1 MLILVF
7 QRKSF
12 PQILRH
18 QYWNFKNNSNW
29 HSNTVTFLLSVP
41 LYHPLNLSL
50 SFPLV
55 FHYIVCSTFLLNYY
69 LVYLCFWNTSLY
81 SYYTIVLCVWVCFC
95 ITFSLSSHT
104 TLCYVCM
111 VDCLCFTLS
120 LSSSLSLYYTLY
132 LGMSLC
138 P

>member
-29 HSNTVTFLLSVP
+29 HSHTVTFRLSVP

-50 SFPLV
+50 SL
-55 FHYIVCSTFLLNYY
+55 
-69 LVYLCFWNTSLY
+69 
-81 SYYTIVLCVWVCFC
+81 
-95 ITFSLSSHT
+95 FSLSIS
-104 TLCYVCM
+104 LYCLFYLSLKLLSCVSVLLKYLSLLVLYNSIVCMGVLLHHLLSLFPYNIM
-111 VDCLCFTLS
+111 VDCLYFSLS
-120 LSSSLSLYYTLY
+120 LSSSLSLYCTLY
-132 LGMSLC
+132 MGMSLC